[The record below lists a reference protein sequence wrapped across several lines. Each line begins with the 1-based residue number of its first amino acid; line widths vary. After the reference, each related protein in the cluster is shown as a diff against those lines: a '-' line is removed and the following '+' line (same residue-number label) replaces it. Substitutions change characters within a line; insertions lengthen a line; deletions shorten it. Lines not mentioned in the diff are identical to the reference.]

1 MNIKKIRKEFPV
13 TKKYTYLDNACVGP
27 LSRRGASYMKTF
39 VEDMARHGGINEDR
53 WVEDVTKTRVLAAR
67 LINAD
72 PAEIAF
78 TKNTSEGISF
88 VANGLSWAVGDNVV
102 ITNVEFPAN
111 VYPWM
116 NLRDRGVQIKF
127 VKENKKGRI
136 PFGDIRK
143 AVDSRTKVVS
153 ISFVEF
159 SSGFRNDLRRIG
171 RLCRDKGVV
180 FVVDAI
186 QGLGGLVLDVEK
198 AGIDFMSADGHKWL
212 LSPEGVGVFYAREG
226 SMEKLMVREV
236 GWASVVNK
244 EDYLDYDFTLRPDA
258 SRFECGSP
266 NTLGLY
272 GLMGSLELILEVGIK
287 EIEARILELT
297 DHLVSGLE
305 GKDYRVFSSRKS
317 CDRSGI
323 VSFDSEQHDIEP
335 VRDYLAGRRII
346 VSIRNGSIRVS
357 PNFYNTHK
365 EIDRLLKH
373 LP

>member
-1 MNIKKIRKEFPV
+1 MNIKQIRKEFPV
-13 TKKYTYLDNACVGP
+13 TKKYTYLDNACIGP
-27 LSRRGASYMKTF
+27 LSLRGASYMKAL
-39 VEDMARHGGINEDR
+39 VEEMARHGGINEDR
-53 WVEDVTKTRVLAAR
+53 WAEDITKTRVLAAR

-88 VANGLSWAVGDNVV
+88 VANGLSWAIGDNVV

-116 NLRDRGVQIKF
+116 NLRDRGVQIKL
-127 VKENKKGRI
+127 VKEDKKGRI
-136 PFGDIRK
+136 PFGDIKK

-186 QGLGGLVLDVEK
+186 QGLGALALDVEK
-198 AGIDFMSADGHKWL
+198 AGIDFMSVDGHKWL

-287 EIEARILELT
+287 EIEAWILELT
-297 DHLVSGLE
+297 DHLVCGLKE
-305 GKDYRVFSSRKS
+305 KGYRVFSSRKS
-317 CDRSGI
+317 NDRSGI
-323 VSFDSEQHDIEP
+323 VSFGSERHNIEP
-335 VRDYLAGRRII
+335 VRNYLAEQEII
-346 VSIRNGSIRVS
+346 VSIRNGAIRVS
-357 PNFYNTHK
+357 PHFYNTHK